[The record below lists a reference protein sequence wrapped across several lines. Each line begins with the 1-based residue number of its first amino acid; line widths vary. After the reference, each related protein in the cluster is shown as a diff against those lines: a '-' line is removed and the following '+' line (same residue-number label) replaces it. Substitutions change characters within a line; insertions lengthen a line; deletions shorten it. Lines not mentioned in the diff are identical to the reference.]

1 VIYHKKGEYDRAI
14 QEYNLVLEIDRI
26 YEDAYYNRGQI
37 YAVREDMPRAYQ
49 DYITYNKIVKA
60 KTGIMA
66 AAVPLRG
73 LDDKKKV
80 EGIMIPS
87 FKDWLLEYE

>member
-37 YAVREDMPRAYQ
+37 YAVKEDLPRAYQ
-49 DYITYNKIVKA
+49 DYITYDKIAKA
-60 KTGIMA
+60 KTGVQPA
-66 AAVPLRG
+66 ALALRG
-73 LDDKKKV
+73 LEDEEV
-80 EGIMIPS
+80 EGYMLPS